1 MKKIGGYLL
10 LFGIGSFILYFLD
23 MEFMLLMW
31 VDMWGETIGFAI
43 KGAIVVAGAV
53 MFFARKSDDDEGEIE

>member
-1 MKKIGGYLL
+1 
-10 LFGIGSFILYFLD
+10 

>member
-10 LFGIGSFILYFLD
+10 LFGISSFILYFLD